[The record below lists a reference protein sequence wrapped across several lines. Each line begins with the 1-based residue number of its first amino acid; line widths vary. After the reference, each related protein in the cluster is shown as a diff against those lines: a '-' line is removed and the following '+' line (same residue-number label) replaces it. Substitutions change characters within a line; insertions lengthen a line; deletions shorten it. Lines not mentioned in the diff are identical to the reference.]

1 MSWMSMLS
9 KAKELLPVGMLP
21 RARRIQ
27 CIVSALRIVAV
38 VVVVVV
44 VASVVASASLL
55 DDETDDDDDLPIQVF
70 VLAGQSN
77 MVGMGSID
85 HLDLLVRDDNNSSS
99 SSSSSSSSVFDV
111 IWDDTTLSYRERED
125 VYIKNGDAHGKLTVS
140 ASAGYAGRNSFGPEV
155 MFGWTVGDILVA
167 NHISSPRISSSRV
180 LLIKTAWGG
189 KSLAVDFR
197 PPSAGEGN
205 YGAKPI
211 QYGAFYRA
219 MILDIQDTLA
229 HLDRYIPDYSTANNG
244 RYELS
249 GLVWFQ
255 GWNDML
261 NWDSVNEY
269 GPNLV
274 KFIRDVRLDLD
285 APNLPI
291 GMSGCAPLQ

>member
-1 MSWMSMLS
+1 MW
-9 KAKELLPVGMLP
+9 P
-21 RARRIQ
+21 RARGIH
-27 CIVSALRIVAV
+27 CIASALLIVIVS
-38 VVVVVV
+38 V
-44 VASVVASASLL
+44 VASVTTSVTLL
-55 DDETDDDDDLPIQVF
+55 DGDDDDDDDDVPIKVF
-70 VLAGQSN
+70 ILAGQSN
-77 MVGMGSID
+77 MVGMGSVD
-85 HLDLLVRDDNNSSS
+85 HLDLLVRDNSSTS
-99 SSSSSSSSVFDV
+99 DTFGVL
-111 IWDDTTLSYRERED
+111 WDETTMSYRERED
-125 VYIKNGDAHGKLTVS
+125 VYIKNGDSNGKLTVS
-140 ASAGYAGRNSFGPEV
+140 ASAGYAGKNSFGPEV
-155 MFGWTVGDILVA
+155 MFGWTVGDILAA
-167 NHISSPRISSSRV
+167 NHARTSSSARV

-229 HLDRYIPDYSTANNG
+229 HLDRYIPDYTANNR

-285 APNLPI
+285 DPNLPF
-291 GMSGCAPLQ
+291 GMSGCAPRGPCGSNVPSNLVRSTYSAGYNSNSS